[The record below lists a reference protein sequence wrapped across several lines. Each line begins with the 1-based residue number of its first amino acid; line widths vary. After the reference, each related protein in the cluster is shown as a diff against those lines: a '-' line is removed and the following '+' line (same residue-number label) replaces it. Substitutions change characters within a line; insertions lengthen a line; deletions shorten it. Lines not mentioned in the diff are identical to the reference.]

1 MDKPT
6 DELSVTA
13 DEPAAAEDGWA
24 GPEPAVDGQTAQDLR
39 RLLRLLVG
47 GGELGLDA
55 LLRNLEAWEKKLAA
69 EQPDAPE
76 SAAADASEAAQR
88 AAWRAAAG
96 QAQRSELLRY
106 ALVGMFFEAQDG
118 LAHGLNALDALG
130 RTVDRLAQ
138 PWLRPARNSRWF
150 GPFWKRYDALAQR
163 GEQEVQRWV
172 ERGRLEAQLSRRLA
186 QTALKNTVDQNIEYL
201 ATNPEI
207 QELVQT
213 QSTGLANEVIEE
225 VRERTVSADS
235 FLEGLA
241 RSLLRRAPRWAL
253 PEPPSEVRQRA
264 TGFRPPK
271 KKTRAAP

>member
-6 DELSVTA
+6 DERSVTA

-76 SAAADASEAAQR
+76 SAQR
-88 AAWRAAAG
+88 AAGR
-96 QAQRSELLRY
+96 AQRTELLRY